1 MFVLITYM
9 SNNELSDEK
18 NEPFLAEIL
27 EILIIIWY
35 NYYSKNTPIKLIGV
49 YLTGKLF
56 LYWI

>member
-9 SNNELSDEK
+9 DKKELSKEK

-35 NYYSKNTPIKLIGV
+35 NNYSKNTPIKLIGGYDV
-49 YLTGKLF
+49 FKLF
-56 LYWI
+56 SY

>member
-27 EILIIIWY
+27 EILIILWY
-35 NYYSKNTPIKLIGV
+35 NYYSKNTPIKLIDGLV
-49 YLTGKLF
+49 LGF
-56 LYWI
+56 

>member
-9 SNNELSDEK
+9 AKKELSKEK

-35 NYYSKNTPIKLIGV
+35 NYYSKNTPIKLIDGLV
-49 YLTGKLF
+49 LGF
-56 LYWI
+56 